1 MASTEIQ
8 PLYRSFLKVVQKWP
22 ADKVRP
28 TRDLKQVLT
37 TRVEETFRKPL
48 ANEATLDFAKAERE
62 LFALEKLLNNEFK
75 EKVNNEMSCSIYFLI
90 HTLMFS
96 TLCLTRSCHLQ
107 VTPITTLAWSTLL
120 KIKKTVVKDS

>member
-1 MASTEIQ
+1 MATTEIQ
-8 PLYRSFLKVVQKWP
+8 SLYRSFLKVIQKWP

-48 ANEATLDFAKAERE
+48 ANEATLDFAQAERE

-75 EKVNNEMSCSIYFLI
+75 EKVCIIDFLEYNVI
-90 HTLMFS
+90 NLF
-96 TLCLTRSCHLQ
+96 L
-107 VTPITTLAWSTLL
+107 
-120 KIKKTVVKDS
+120 

>member
-1 MASTEIQ
+1 MATTEIQ
-8 PLYRSFLKVVQKWP
+8 PLYRSFLKVIQKWP

-48 ANEATLDFAKAERE
+48 ANEATLDFAQAERE

-75 EKVNNEMSCSIYFLI
+75 EKVCIIDFLEYNVI
-90 HTLMFS
+90 NLF
-96 TLCLTRSCHLQ
+96 L
-107 VTPITTLAWSTLL
+107 
-120 KIKKTVVKDS
+120 